1 MFNKIDLY
9 FIHNIPEKYEKGE
22 TDFLRAFKISTKFNL
37 LLVGVIL
44 FLSMMIGIVSYM
56 QVKQIMRNNFE
67 QSITHISKVSY
78 MLLEERF
85 KGDWAIKDGELYKGN
100 TKIVDQ
106 EAFVDEV
113 GESIEGGVT
122 IFQGTKGLI
131 TNLQLNGERL
141 VGKEADPN
149 VVENVM
155 NKGETFIGE
164 ADVVGIKYLTLY
176 APIKDANGDIIGM
189 WFVGEPI
196 DEMNAII
203 FAFIGKLLIVLFIG
217 AIIAVSGSFLFTRAF
232 VKPLREMNDQLRDI
246 ADGEGDLTKQL
257 QINSKD
263 EAGELAQSFNKMLT
277 SLKVLMQQIAQS
289 SKQVD
294 VSSDDLTSKSQ
305 QTADMT
311 RQLTSTLQDLAD
323 GSRTTLHSTGDSL
336 TAMQEMAIGIQ
347 QVAETASTV
356 SDAADLMSDEAAQG
370 NDSLNRVMTQM
381 TIIHE
386 SSDNVEAQ
394 VRILGDQSQQI
405 GNIVDVI
412 TSIADQTNLLALNA
426 AIEAAR
432 AGEQGKGFAVV
443 ANEVRKL
450 AEQSKESADQIA
462 SLIHSIQHNTAN
474 VITAISSN
482 SKETAAGRNIVD
494 ETKQVFHKIMQSI
507 KRVSTQLHDVSTVTE
522 QMSAGVEEVT
532 ASTEAMARIASK
544 ATENTEHVTLT
555 AKEQLAFIDNMAS
568 SAKEMAQQAHE
579 LQGLLKKFQY

>member
-1 MFNKIDLY
+1 MR
-9 FIHNIPEKYEKGE
+9 
-22 TDFLRAFKISTKFNL
+22 TFKISTKFNL

-44 FLSMMIGIVSYM
+44 FLSIMIGFVSHI
-56 QVKQIMRNNFE
+56 QVKQIMLNNFE
-67 QSITHISKVSY
+67 KSITHISKVGY
-78 MLLEERF
+78 ALLEERF
-85 KGDWAIKDGELYKGN
+85 KGDWNIKNGELYKGDS
-100 TKIVDQ
+100 KIVDQ

-113 GESIEGGVT
+113 GESIDGGVT

-141 VGKEADPN
+141 VGKDADPK

-164 ADVVGIKYLTLY
+164 ADVVGTKYLTLY
-176 APIKDANGDIIGM
+176 SPIKDANGDIIGM

-217 AIIAVSGSFLFTRAF
+217 AVIAILGSFLFTRAF
-232 VKPLREMNDQLRDI
+232 IKPLREMNVQLRDI

-277 SLKVLMQQIAQS
+277 SLKVLMQQIAHS

-294 VSSDDLTSKSQ
+294 ISSDGLTSKAQ

-311 RQLTSTLQDLAD
+311 RQLTSTLQDIAT
-323 GSRTTLHSTGDSL
+323 GSRTTLHSTSESL
-336 TAMQEMAIGIQ
+336 HATQEMAVGIQ
-347 QVAETASTV
+347 QVAETVSTL
-356 SDAADLMSDEAAQG
+356 SDAADLMSNEAAQG

-381 TIIHE
+381 TIIND
-386 SSDNVEAQ
+386 SSDNVESQ

-443 ANEVRKL
+443 ADEVRKL

-462 SLIHSIQHNTAN
+462 SLIFSIQNNTAN

-482 SKETAAGRNIVD
+482 SKETAAGRDVVD
-494 ETKQVFHKIMQSI
+494 ETKQVFHKIMHSI
-507 KRVSTQLHDVSTVTE
+507 KGVSTQLHDISAVTE
-522 QMSAGVEEVT
+522 QMSASIEEVT
-532 ASTEAMARIASK
+532 ASTEEMARIANK
-544 ATENTEHVTLT
+544 ASESTDHVSLT
-555 AKEQLAFIDNMAS
+555 SKEQLAFIENMATS
-568 SAKEMAQQAHE
+568 SKEMAQQAHE

>member
-1 MFNKIDLY
+1 MNY
-9 FIHNIPEKYEKGE
+9 
-22 TDFLRAFKISTKFNL
+22 LRTFKISTKFNL

-44 FLSMMIGIVSYM
+44 FLSIMIGFVSHI
-56 QVKQIMRNNFE
+56 QVKEIMLNNFE
-67 QSITHISKVSY
+67 QSVTHISKVGY
-78 MLLEERF
+78 ALLEERF
-85 KGDWAIKDGELYKGN
+85 KGDWTIKDGELYKGDS
-100 TKIVDQ
+100 KIVDQ
-106 EAFVDEV
+106 EVFVDEV
-113 GESIEGGVT
+113 GESIDGGVT
-122 IFQGTKGLI
+122 IFQGSKGLI
-131 TNLQLNGERL
+131 TNLKLNGERL
-141 VGKEADPN
+141 VGKDADPK
-149 VVENVM
+149 VVNKVM
-155 NKGETFIGE
+155 DKGETFIGE
-164 ADVVGIKYLTLY
+164 ADVVGTKYLTLY

-189 WFVGEPI
+189 WFVGETI
-196 DEMNAII
+196 DEVNAII

-217 AIIAVSGSFLFTRAF
+217 AVIAILGSFLFTRAF
-232 VKPLREMNDQLRDI
+232 VKPLREMNAQLRDI

-277 SLKVLMQQIAQS
+277 SLKVVMQQIAQS

-294 VSSDDLTSKSQ
+294 VSSDGLTSKSQ

-323 GSRTTLHSTGDSL
+323 GSRTTLHSTSDSL

-370 NDSLNRVMTQM
+370 NDSLNRVLNQM
-381 TIIHE
+381 TIINQ
-386 SSDNVEAQ
+386 SSDHVEAQ

-443 ANEVRKL
+443 ADEVRKL
-450 AEQSKESADQIA
+450 AEQSKKSADQIA
-462 SLIHSIQHNTAN
+462 SLIHSIQSDTDN

-482 SKETAAGRNIVD
+482 SKEAAAGMDVVD
-494 ETKQVFHKIMQSI
+494 DTKMAFHKIMQSI
-507 KRVSTQLHDVSTVTE
+507 KGVSTQLHDISAVTE
-522 QMSAGVEEVT
+522 QMSASVEEVT

-544 ATENTEHVTLT
+544 ATESTEHVTIT
-555 AKEQLAFIDNMAS
+555 AEEQLAFIDNMAS
-568 SAKEMAQQAHE
+568 SAKEMAQQADE
-579 LQGLLKKFQY
+579 LQSLIKKFQY

>member
-1 MFNKIDLY
+1 
-9 FIHNIPEKYEKGE
+9 
-22 TDFLRAFKISTKFNL
+22 
-37 LLVGVIL
+37 
-44 FLSMMIGIVSYM
+44 
-56 QVKQIMRNNFE
+56 
-67 QSITHISKVSY
+67 
-78 MLLEERF
+78 
-85 KGDWAIKDGELYKGN
+85 
-100 TKIVDQ
+100 
-106 EAFVDEV
+106 
-113 GESIEGGVT
+113 
-122 IFQGTKGLI
+122 
-131 TNLQLNGERL
+131 
-141 VGKEADPN
+141 
-149 VVENVM
+149 
-155 NKGETFIGE
+155 
-164 ADVVGIKYLTLY
+164 
-176 APIKDANGDIIGM
+176 
-189 WFVGEPI
+189 
-196 DEMNAII
+196 
-203 FAFIGKLLIVLFIG
+203 
-217 AIIAVSGSFLFTRAF
+217 
-232 VKPLREMNDQLRDI
+232 
-246 ADGEGDLTKQL
+246 
-257 QINSKD
+257 
-263 EAGELAQSFNKMLT
+263 MLT
-277 SLKVLMQQIAQS
+277 TLKVLMQQIAQS
-289 SKQVD
+289 SQQVD
-294 VSSDDLTSKSQ
+294 LSSDGLTSKSQ

-323 GSRTTLHSTGDSL
+323 GSRITLHSTGDSL

-450 AEQSKESADQIA
+450 AEQSKESAVQIA
-462 SLIHSIQHNTAN
+462 SLIYSIQHNTAN

-482 SKETAAGRNIVD
+482 SKETEAGRNIVD

-507 KRVSTQLHDVSTVTE
+507 KGVSTQLHNVSTVTE

-544 ATENTEHVTLT
+544 ATEHTEHVTLT

>member
-1 MFNKIDLY
+1 MR
-9 FIHNIPEKYEKGE
+9 
-22 TDFLRAFKISTKFNL
+22 TFKISTKFNL

-44 FLSMMIGIVSYM
+44 FLSIMIGFVSHI
-56 QVKQIMRNNFE
+56 QVKQIMLNNFE
-67 QSITHISKVSY
+67 KSITHISKVGY

-100 TKIVDQ
+100 TKMVDQ

-113 GESIEGGVT
+113 GESIDGGVT

-141 VGKEADPN
+141 VGKDADPK

-164 ADVVGIKYLTLY
+164 ADVVGTKYLTLY
-176 APIKDANGDIIGM
+176 SPIKDANGDIIGM

-203 FAFIGKLLIVLFIG
+203 FTFIGKILIVLFIG
-217 AIIAVSGSFLFTRAF
+217 AVIAVLGSFLFTRAF
-232 VKPLREMNDQLRDI
+232 VKPLHEMNDQLRDI

-277 SLKVLMQQIAQS
+277 SLKVLMQQIAHS

-294 VSSDDLTSKSQ
+294 ISSDGLTSKAQ

-311 RQLTSTLQDLAD
+311 RQLTSTLQDIAT
-323 GSRTTLHSTGDSL
+323 GSRTTLHSTSESL
-336 TAMQEMAIGIQ
+336 HATQEMAVGIQ
-347 QVAETASTV
+347 QVAETVSTL
-356 SDAADLMSDEAAQG
+356 SDAADLMSNEAAQG

-381 TIIHE
+381 TIIND
-386 SSDNVEAQ
+386 SSDNVESQ

-443 ANEVRKL
+443 ADEVRKL

-462 SLIHSIQHNTAN
+462 SLIFSIQNNTAN

-482 SKETAAGRNIVD
+482 SKETAAGRDVVD
-494 ETKQVFHKIMQSI
+494 ETKQVFHKIMHSI
-507 KRVSTQLHDVSTVTE
+507 KGVSTQLHDISAVTE
-522 QMSAGVEEVT
+522 QMSASIEEVT
-532 ASTEAMARIASK
+532 ASTEEMARIANK
-544 ATENTEHVTLT
+544 ASESTDHVSLT
-555 AKEQLAFIDNMAS
+555 SKEQLAFIENMATS
-568 SAKEMAQQAHE
+568 SKEMAQQAHE

>member
-1 MFNKIDLY
+1 
-9 FIHNIPEKYEKGE
+9 
-22 TDFLRAFKISTKFNL
+22 
-37 LLVGVIL
+37 
-44 FLSMMIGIVSYM
+44 
-56 QVKQIMRNNFE
+56 MRNNFE
-67 QSITHISKVSY
+67 QSITHISKVGY
-78 MLLEERF
+78 KLLEERF
-85 KGDWAIKDGELYKGN
+85 KGDWAIKDGELYKGD

-113 GESIEGGVT
+113 GESIDGGVT

-131 TNLQLNGERL
+131 TNLQLDGERL
-141 VGKEADPN
+141 VGKDADPI

-155 NKGETFIGE
+155 KKGETFIGE
-164 ADVVGIKYLTLY
+164 ADVVGTKYLTLY
-176 APIKDANGDIIGM
+176 APIKDAKGDIIGM
-189 WFVGEPI
+189 WFVGETI
-196 DEMNAII
+196 DGVNAII

-217 AIIAVSGSFLFTRAF
+217 AVIAVLGSFLFTRAF
-232 VKPLREMNDQLRDI
+232 VKPLREINKQLHDI

-277 SLKVLMQQIAQS
+277 SLRVLMQQIAQS

-294 VSSDDLTSKSQ
+294 VSSDGLTSKSQ

-323 GSRTTLHSTGDSL
+323 GSRTTLHSTSDSL

-370 NDSLNRVMTQM
+370 NDSLNRVLKQM
-381 TIIHE
+381 TIINE

-394 VRILGDQSQQI
+394 VRILGDQSNQI

-443 ANEVRKL
+443 ADEVRKL

-462 SLIHSIQHNTAN
+462 SLIHSIQNDTAN

-482 SKETAAGRNIVD
+482 SKEAAAGMDVVD
-494 ETKQVFHKIMQSI
+494 DTKLAFHKIMQSI
-507 KRVSTQLHDVSTVTE
+507 KGVSTQLHDISAVTE
-522 QMSAGVEEVT
+522 QMSASVEEVT
-532 ASTEAMARIASK
+532 ASTEAMSRIASK
-544 ATENTEHVTLT
+544 ATESTEHVTLT
-555 AKEQLAFIDNMAS
+555 AEEQLAFIDNMAS
-568 SAKEMAQQAHE
+568 SAKEMAQQADE
-579 LQGLLKKFQY
+579 LQSLLKKFQY